1 MFDEWISSFEEKK
14 WNKTNFLESIVKYF
28 VNDIG
33 QGTFFCREG
42 KISSGEKLNWKSGRK
57 ADRKLNGNYSIHHE
71 LIIIFPILNTVIQ
84 FFKIGTIYI
93 PVK

>member
-57 ADRKLNGNYSIHHE
+57 ADRKLNGA
-71 LIIIFPILNTVIQ
+71 
-84 FFKIGTIYI
+84 
-93 PVK
+93 